1 MLQVFN
7 KVNNVVVV
15 LSCSFTDS
23 RSDEKVQLLNSVQS
37 IFIRMLHSE
46 STEDS
51 LSYIKNLFFHSI
63 RLFIEKKS
71 LKQNAIYC
79 KCRAFNSK

>member
-71 LKQNAIYC
+71 LKQNAIYG